1 MPGQLPVINYIDG
14 ARKDKREQGD
24 ISFQSRN
31 DVANMSVRFSI
42 ACRDG
47 SLVEDA
53 ARVAS
58 H

>member
-14 ARKDKREQGD
+14 ARKGRRRQED
-24 ISFQSRN
+24 ISFLESERYG
-31 DVANMSVRFSI
+31 NMSVRFSI
-42 ACRDG
+42 ACRDR

-53 ARVAS
+53 ARVAP